1 MTSLYERLSQ
11 EVEQLA
17 NGNYVDESI
26 LEFFEPK
33 DLQDITIDEWVHKQ
47 LKDLPEAAIH
57 AAGYN
62 PTKGTLFGEEFK
74 HKIWT
79 ADLELKLD
87 EKNWLFAQ
95 KHGLAD
101 MGVAELGK
109 KVAKMASKFMTV
121 GQDAAGN
128 AVEGNTN
135 FLFDEGT
142 GNGTLIRPISVTQA
156 TAGAWSTWANQN
168 TDVTA
173 LLALHEA
180 KNYNIYNSVVFYPKS
195 AAYAMRRGGAN
206 VREAS
211 AIEYLLGQGVLAVI
225 GIPDIYFYT
234 VANAAP
240 AIGAFDLGIVDL
252 SQFQVGYTRKQRT
265 LMIGPH
271 DEERGTTIQCEVWF
285 GLYCKPQVLVE
296 SGTAKV
302 YKGLTTITAI
312 NGA

>member
-11 EVEQLA
+11 EIEQIA
-17 NGNYVDESI
+17 NGNYIDESI

-47 LKDLPEAAIH
+47 LKDLPEAALH

-62 PTKGTLFGEEFK
+62 PAKGTIFGEEFK
-74 HKIWT
+74 NKIWT
-79 ADLELKLD
+79 ADLELYLG
-87 EKNWLFAQ
+87 EKEWLFAQ

-109 KVAKMASKFMTV
+109 KVAKQASKFLTV

-142 GNGTLIRPISVTQA
+142 GNGTLIRPLTVTSA
-156 TAGAWSTWANQN
+156 TAGAWATWANQT
-168 TDVTA
+168 TDITNI
-173 LLALHEA
+173 LALHEA
-180 KNYNIYNSVVFYPKS
+180 KNYNIYNSVAFYPKS

-206 VREAS
+206 FREAS
-211 AIEYLLGQGVLAVI
+211 AMEMLINQGVIAVI

-234 VANAAP
+234 IANAAP
-240 AIGAFDLGIVDL
+240 VIGAFDIALVDL
-252 SQFQVGYTRKQRT
+252 SQIQVGYTRKQRT
-265 LMIGPH
+265 LVIGPH
-271 DEERGTTIQCEVWF
+271 DEERGTRIQCEVWF
-285 GLYCKPQVLVE
+285 GLYCKPQILQV
-296 SGTAKV
+296 SGTATV
-302 YKGLTTITAI
+302 YKGVTTITGI